1 MRLTKVLDL
10 SNFQEKTSFY
20 KLFDTL
26 LLNSA
31 KTDEIQ
37 SEFNRIQVKEL
48 ESEKIDKLFE
58 IIHEDYEKF
67 LKTEIYSS
75 LNQIDILL
83 DILVRDGNSIL
94 DLKWFHELY
103 KRELDSLIKE
113 TEEFR
118 VELKSD
124 SKNLEENRKRDYLIY
139 QACVE
144 IAFYND
150 QKNNL
155 NNKITHDE
163 FSILKTLS
171 ESLSLSNQ
179 EIRLIHCMVIPFG
192 IMDENSLLK
201 IIKDLGIGIY
211 SKKTN
216 KIYVADEII
225 KVLRNIRNKQIADK
239 YFRRILNSFK
249 EKEVNSICKKHNVP
263 FKGIELT
270 LKIKV
275 IINQGISLKTIF
287 TQDVLSEG
295 IPLNDKKKE
304 LNLIMQNL
312 GIEPKG
318 TTLEDKADLIVKHFN
333 TIEKDEKLG
342 LAIDGYIKLCS
353 DLDAS
358 DLQINEIV
366 NGQFE
371 FIDERNSVK
380 ILNPELLLDHSIKPK
395 DILELLSKDKLKD
408 FCVLMNFKTR
418 GDLIEV
424 ILDSYTDSQNIY
436 IENYNHLGN
445 RDLLALKTNGI
456 NISVDEVGL
465 KYEEITK
472 RLLIDLGFHI
482 DETLKKQVNTTKDKI
497 DILINIG
504 NKEVILVECK
514 TAKSTKFNKFS
525 QCSRQMKAYHK
536 LLSEQ
541 GFRVIKSL
549 LIAPDF
555 TQDFIDECEIEI
567 DLNLSLISSEVL
579 INIWNGFKKVPQ
591 SIFPVN
597 LLMRDAL
604 ISDEK
609 ILKALK
615 VK

>member
-26 LLNSA
+26 LNNSNKA
-31 KTDEIQ
+31 DEIQ
-37 SEFNRIQVKEL
+37 IEFNKIQMKEL
-48 ESEKIDKLFE
+48 ESEKIEKLFD
-58 IIHEDYEKF
+58 IVHEDYERY
-67 LKTEIYSS
+67 LKNEIYSS
-75 LNQIDILL
+75 LNQVDILL
-83 DILVRDGNSIL
+83 DILIRDGNSIL

-113 TEEFR
+113 TEAFKS
-118 VELKSD
+118 ELESD
-124 SKNLEENRKRDYLIY
+124 IKDQDEYRRRDYLIY
-139 QACVE
+139 RSCVE
-144 IAFYND
+144 TAFFND

-155 NNKITHDE
+155 NNKVTPDE

-179 EIRLIHCMVIPFG
+179 EIRLIHCMVVPFN

-216 KIYVADEII
+216 KVYVADEII
-225 KVLRNIRNKQIADK
+225 KVLRRIRNKQIADK

-249 EKEVNSICKKHNVP
+249 EKEINSICKKHNIL
-263 FKGIELT
+263 FKGVELT
-270 LKIKV
+270 SKIKS

-287 TQDVLSEG
+287 TQDVLTDG
-295 IPLNDKKKE
+295 IPVNDKKKE

-312 GIEPKG
+312 GVEPKG
-318 TTLEDKADLIVKHFN
+318 TTLEDKAELIIKHFN
-333 TIEKDEKLG
+333 SIEKDEKLG

-358 DLQINEIV
+358 ELGINEIV
-366 NGQFE
+366 NSHFE

-380 ILNPELLLDHSIKPK
+380 ILNPELLLDHNIKPK
-395 DILELLSKDKLKD
+395 DILELLSKEKLKD
-408 FCVLMNFKTR
+408 FCVFMNFKTR
-418 GDLIEV
+418 GDLIDV
-424 ILDSYTDSQNIY
+424 ILDSYTDSQNVY
-436 IENYNHLGN
+436 IENYSNLGN
-445 RDLLALKTNGI
+445 RDLLSLKANGI

-472 RLLIDLGFHI
+472 RLLLDLGFHI
-482 DETLKKQVNTTKDKI
+482 DENLRKSINTAKDKI
-497 DILINIG
+497 DILINNG

-525 QCSRQMKAYHK
+525 QCSRQMKSYHK

-541 GFRVIKSL
+541 GYRVIKSL

-579 INIWNGFKKVPQ
+579 INIWNGFKKAQQ
-591 SIFPVN
+591 SVFPVN